1 MAYHAQQGDFAI
13 SLPSDKVFTMPMES
27 TVENIAKYLAA
38 IISEDNQSN
47 IVVKA
52 YEGLDKGAFG
62 DATFT
67 H

>member
-1 MAYHAQQGDFAI
+1 
-13 SLPSDKVFTMPMES
+13 
-27 TVENIAKYLAA
+27 LAA
-38 IISEDNQSN
+38 IISQDNQSN

-62 DATFT
+62 DAVFS

>member
-1 MAYHAQQGDFAI
+1 
-13 SLPSDKVFTMPMES
+13 MPMES